1 MAVIDREPSSDH
13 CSSDH
18 CSSIVFHADDLG
30 MSDAVDRGIVQA
42 FTHGVLT
49 STSVLANGPTAA
61 KGIAAV
67 QAIAPFKNHA
77 DFPSAQRRRE
87 LRDEPAAF
95 DLGVHFNL
103 TQGQP
108 LTGSRYPR
116 ELLDERGCFLGPGRL
131 LAAAMRWRES
141 FDAAVR
147 NELDEQIKFVRDH
160 GVEPTHANG
169 HQYVE
174 MFPRIGPI
182 LVDVLAKNSIPV
194 VRWAHERHLA
204 VTTLRTRR
212 PSAWFVAQIKRQ
224 FARRILPHL
233 QASHLAHPDE
243 YFGTAHAGRITL
255 PVLSAWL
262 DRVAGNRS
270 LEVGIHPA
278 CAADE
283 TSPPLGWSD
292 PLAALRPS
300 ELAMLCS
307 DSLVAALRERHL
319 QLGRLSSL
327 CNDR

>member
-1 MAVIDREPSSDH
+1 MAVTDRELSLEHRST
-13 CSSDH
+13 
-18 CSSIVFHADDLG
+18 IVFHADDLG
-30 MSDAVDRGIVQA
+30 MSDAVDRGIVRA
-42 FTHGVLT
+42 FTDGVLT

-67 QAIAPFKNHA
+67 RAIAPSERHA
-77 DFPSAQRRRE
+77 DLPSAQHRRE
-87 LRDEPAAF
+87 LHDEPASF
-95 DLGVHFNL
+95 DLGGHFNL

-108 LTGSRYPR
+108 LTGDRYPR
-116 ELLDERGCFLGPGRL
+116 ELLDDRGCFLGPGRL
-131 LAAAMRWRES
+131 LAATMRWREP

-147 NELDEQIKFVRDH
+147 DELNEQIAFIRDH

-182 LVDVLAKNSIPV
+182 VVDVVAKNSIPV
-194 VRWAHERHLA
+194 VRWAHERHLTA
-204 VTTLRTRR
+204 TTLRSRG
-212 PSAWFVAQIKRQ
+212 PSAWLVAQIKRQ
-224 FARRILPHL
+224 FARKIFPRL

-243 YFGTAHAGRITL
+243 YFGTAHAGHITL

-270 LEVGIHPA
+270 LEIGIHPA

-283 TSPPLGWSD
+283 TSPSLGWSD

-307 DSLVAALRERHL
+307 DSLVAALRERRL
-319 QLGRLSSL
+319 RLGRLSSL
-327 CNDR
+327 RSDR